1 MGANGWGSIGR
12 LIRVT
17 AIALVLVLCCALG
30 ADARTPEQLQPG
42 GAPAILS
49 CSSIKKDPAVYRVA
63 RDSSQFA
70 RVHALW
76 AIHAVHVDG
85 NPKSVKLR
93 KRPPTSV
100 FYGLL
105 HNLTSLARPSHT
117 WAVASP
123 ADDLQVEITCP
134 SSRGSHPS
142 ELLPARASTL
152 WIPRSRRVSLFVGVL
167 LLGGVTRFVYSR
179 AFKPVVFVLA
189 LTIVS
194 GMMADYFSRFVG
206 LNRTHRTGPLFF
218 ASPYVALIALH
229 LSNSRLDTLGNFHDA
244 DSLVQWVVIVLG
256 LLLLGVYIALTIFLT
271 RNFLFDNQQVNGV
284 CQPLN
289 VATIAVGQIAGI
301 LALANGSEDLF
312 ISAVRPY
319 TIPDYLETSECF
331 KQVQSLSF
339 AIITGSEH
347 ARIKRYS
354 YLSYLAVCVSDAAAS
369 AESLRPSR
377 RKSEGAATD
386 WTRSKWT
393 SKAARVVAA
402 IQRHS
407 LSASVAELGVSRP

>member
-1 MGANGWGSIGR
+1 
-12 LIRVT
+12 
-17 AIALVLVLCCALG
+17 
-30 ADARTPEQLQPG
+30 
-42 GAPAILS
+42 
-49 CSSIKKDPAVYRVA
+49 
-63 RDSSQFA
+63 
-70 RVHALW
+70 
-76 AIHAVHVDG
+76 
-85 NPKSVKLR
+85 
-93 KRPPTSV
+93 
-100 FYGLL
+100 
-105 HNLTSLARPSHT
+105 
-117 WAVASP
+117 
-123 ADDLQVEITCP
+123 
-134 SSRGSHPS
+134 
-142 ELLPARASTL
+142 
-152 WIPRSRRVSLFVGVL
+152 
-167 LLGGVTRFVYSR
+167 VYSR

-194 GMMADYFSRFVG
+194 GMMADYVSRFVG

-229 LSNSRLDTLGNFHDA
+229 LSNSRLDILRDLYDA
-244 DSLVQWVVIVLG
+244 DSLVVQWVVIVLG

-319 TIPDYLETSECF
+319 TIPDYLETSECL
-331 KQVQSLSF
+331 KQVQSLCF
-339 AIITGSEH
+339 AVITGSEH